1 MLVVDASV
9 AVKWLLIEEGRPAA
23 MALLAG
29 SQPLVA
35 PDLVLAEAANVLWKV
50 ARRGA
55 DPAAMRDGLRRLP
68 ALFDRLLPLR
78 GLEAA
83 ALELALA
90 HGHPAYDCFYLALAR
105 REGAPLVTADA
116 RLAARFAG
124 AAEIRLLGA

>member
-29 SQPLVA
+29 GQPLIA
-35 PDLVLAEAANVLWKV
+35 PELVIAEAANVLWKV

-55 DPAAMRDGLRRLP
+55 DPAAMREGMRRLP
-68 ALFDRLLPLR
+68 SLFDRLVPMR

-83 ALELALA
+83 ALDLAIA
-90 HGHPAYDCFYLALAR
+90 HGHAAYDCFYVALAL
-105 REGAPLVTADA
+105 REGAPLLTADA
-116 RLAARFAG
+116 RLATRFAG
-124 AAEIRLLGA
+124 TADVRLLGA